1 LNTDF
6 AEDEMQ
12 VVGNYRL
19 TKTLGKGTFG
29 KVKKAEHITTG
40 ETVAVKVLQKE
51 LICEQADV
59 ERISREIK
67 ILKLI
72 QHEYLIQ
79 LYEIIGILNLRIF
92 CFMAK
97 RSKLQILV

>member
-79 LYEIIGILNLRIF
+79 LYEIIDKSFI
-92 CFMAK
+92 
-97 RSKLQILV
+97 